1 MNNQPFFASWSG
13 GKDSALALHR
23 AIQNGG
29 RPERLLTMF
38 DGEGDRSKS
47 HAVSETVIRA
57 QADALGIPLVIRR
70 SGWTDY
76 REQFLSGLDEMK
88 AAGLTTGIFGDI
100 DLEDQRTWVAETCTE
115 RGIESVHPL
124 WGMGRTQ
131 VVRSFIDA
139 GFRATV
145 VVGHDERFPAGWVGR
160 AFDNELIGDM
170 ESRGIDP
177 CGEAGEFHTL
187 VTDGPLF
194 KEPLRLKQIDLLKRD
209 GYSFARM
216 ELER

>member
-1 MNNQPFFASWSG
+1 MDKQSFFSSWSG

-38 DGEGDRSKS
+38 DSEGDRSKS
-47 HAVSETVIRA
+47 HAVSEAIIRA
-57 QADALGIPLVIRR
+57 QANAIGIPLVIRR
-70 SGWTDY
+70 AGWTDY
-76 REQFLSGLDEMK
+76 KEQFLSGLNEMK
-88 AAGLTTGIFGDI
+88 AAGITTGVFGDI
-100 DLEDQRTWVAETCTE
+100 DLDDHRKWVADTCAE
-115 RGIESVHPL
+115 RSIEAVHPL
-124 WGMGRTQ
+124 WGMERTE
-131 VVRSFIDA
+131 VVRAFLDA

-145 VVGHDERFPAGWVGR
+145 VVGHDERFPSKWVGR
-160 AFDNELIGDM
+160 AFDQELITDM

-187 VTDGPLF
+187 VTDGPIF
-194 KEPLRLKQIDLLKRD
+194 TYPLRLNQTAHLKRD

-216 ELER
+216 ELAK

>member
-38 DGEGDRSKS
+38 DSGGDRSKS
-47 HAVSETVIRA
+47 HAVSEAIIRE
-57 QADALGIPLVIRR
+57 QANAIGIPLVIRR

-88 AAGLTTGIFGDI
+88 VGGIQTGVFGDI
-100 DLEDQRTWVAETCTE
+100 DLEDHRKWVADTCAE
-115 RGIESVHPL
+115 RGIEAVHPL
-124 WGMGRTQ
+124 WGMGRTE
-131 VVRSFIDA
+131 VVRSFLDA

-145 VVGHDERFPAGWVGR
+145 VVGHDERFPAEWVGR
-160 AFDNELIGDM
+160 TFDHQLIRDM
-170 ESRGIDP
+170 ESLGIDP

-187 VTDGPLF
+187 VTDGPVF
-194 KEPLRLKQIDLLKRD
+194 KDPLRLNQADLLKRD

-216 ELER
+216 ELSE